1 MRTHAIGERVK
12 RHIRGTWCY
21 GTVLKKSRH
30 GHDGKTKYRV
40 RWELGGESDEW
51 GHALKSAG
59 PKPGN

>member
-51 GHALKSAG
+51 GHALK
-59 PKPGN
+59 